1 MPYPLEVPV
10 FSPHSASRAV
20 AQGAARVELNRAG
33 SYPEGGLTPT
43 VADLEA
49 LLVTPSSSSSGV
61 PVRIMIRPRGPPPP
75 SSQEGGVD
83 FVYTAA
89 EFDEM
94 KASILAF
101 RNAAG
106 LMRVDRGDGF
116 VFGCLRKGEKEK
128 GEGDG
133 EVALEV
139 DVERNKELVQLAR
152 PFPAVFHRA
161 FVSTCST
168 LCDPFSV
175 SFLLAHSPSPN
186 KTKPMITIPPL
197 PPPLKIGRHTRQQ
210 RRRLLRRPSPRRP
223 TRVWVSRPPHVGRA
237 RRGRGPRGGA
247 RAHHHRRRRKGR
259 FAS

>member
-61 PVRIMIRPRGPPPP
+61 PVRVMIRPRGPPPP

-83 FVYTAA
+83 FVYTEA

-106 LMRVDRGDGF
+106 LMRVERGDGF
-116 VFGCLRKGEKEK
+116 VFGCLRKGEKER

-139 DVERNKELVQLAR
+139 DVEGNKELVQLAR

-161 FVSTCST
+161 FVRTCST
-168 LCDPFSV
+168 LCGHFSF

-186 KTKPMITIPPL
+186 KTKPMITV
-197 PPPLKIGRHTRQQ
+197 PPP
-210 RRRLLRRPSPRRP
+210 
-223 TRVWVSRPPHVGRA
+223 PP
-237 RRGRGPRGGA
+237 
-247 RAHHHRRRRKGR
+247 
-259 FAS
+259 